1 MVNIFKLDAELAR
14 ADKLIVE
21 GLARLLVEEKL
32 VGGTVPVET
41 VVEGLIVLYTH
52 KKLLQKTFATSY
64 SYKIAKQYL

>member
-1 MVNIFKLDAELAR
+1 MVNIFKLDVELAR

-32 VGGTVPVET
+32 VGGTVPAET

-52 KKLLQKTFATSY
+52 KNSYKKLLLLPIPTK
-64 SYKIAKQYL
+64 

>member
-1 MVNIFKLDAELAR
+1 MVNIFKLDVELAR

-21 GLARLLVEEKL
+21 GLPRLLVEEKL

-52 KKLLQKTFATSY
+52 KKLLQKTFTTSY